1 MDCLLV
7 FNLLVTNFINV
18 ISFLDF
24 HIILN
29 WLLVLQFK
37 KKNVCIR
44 RCISYFLK
52 QGTIGFEK
60 HIDRCLE
67 LSEYLYT
74 KIKNREGYEMV
85 FHGQVCEEYF

>member
-1 MDCLLV
+1 MEKNCMK
-7 FNLLVTNFINV
+7 NNV
-18 ISFLDF
+18 LYLYISKDVYTC
-24 HIILN
+24 
-29 WLLVLQFK
+29 W
-37 KKNVCIR
+37 
-44 RCISYFLK
+44 LK

-60 HIDRCLE
+60 HIDRCLD